1 MLSTKPSSI
10 SLYIAAVISALGIV
24 SQQPTIF
31 TAGAGLATGVGL
43 TTLAR
48 PRRNDSEP
56 SEVFRSSA
64 DVQVKAL
71 NKNLSSFIVRE
82 KLQDTQ
88 IESLTADVIAVR
100 EAIDQLHSQLQIQK
114 TRNNL
119 CIQGIHQ
126 AQKDNHGNL
135 AIIAAKDQEILDYK
149 TKIESLNSLVSIQEL
164 DKITAKE
171 PTTYLLIDGN
181 AMRFVAQD
189 MGKVDYQALR
199 QVLTQGANKVSAK
212 FYLADVGSYG
222 QKQFITYLEK
232 CGFEVLLFPVV
243 DIGGGQYKTKGDDVN
258 IAIDAVNVSP
268 GDRVILC
275 GGGDADFFPVV
286 NRLKEMGV
294 DFTVVAYLKTTGQ
307 ALKEAAAGNLV
318 YLETIQSDCLA
329 QYN

>member
-1 MLSTKPSSI
+1 MLSAKPSFI
-10 SLYIAAVISALGIV
+10 SLSIAAVISALGIF
-24 SQQPTIF
+24 SQQPPII

-43 TTLAR
+43 SNLAR
-48 PRRNDSEP
+48 PRRNNNKP

-64 DVQVKAL
+64 DVQVQAL
-71 NKNLSSFIVRE
+71 NKNLSGFIVRE
-82 KLQDTQ
+82 KLQDAQ
-88 IESLTADVIAVR
+88 IQSLTADVVVVR
-100 EAIDQLHSQLQIQK
+100 EVIDQLNDQLEIQK

-119 CIQGIHQ
+119 YIQGIHK
-126 AQKDNHGNL
+126 AQKENHSNL
-135 AIIAAKDQEILDYK
+135 AIIATKEQEILDYR
-149 TKIESLNSLVSIQEL
+149 TKIESLNSLVSIQP
-164 DKITAKE
+164 DKITDRQ
-171 PTTYLLIDGN
+171 PTTHLLIDGN

-189 MGKVDYQALR
+189 LGKVDYQALR

-212 FYLADVGSYG
+212 FYLADVRSYG

-232 CGFEVLLFPVV
+232 SGFEVLLFPVV
-243 DIGGGQYKTKGDDVN
+243 DIGGGEYKTKGDDVN

-286 NRLKEMGV
+286 NRLKEMGI

-307 ALKEAAAGNLV
+307 ALKQAAAGNLV

-329 QYN
+329 QHN